1 MKLVI
6 FGLAFLGLVSSRIL
20 PTENQKESL
29 REGEVRIDDMIL
41 SEEQYKTLYGSGGS
55 KGSKGTRNGVPATW
69 QTHGNKTMEARWP
82 NNTLPY
88 VIDESLL
95 PQSVAISKIEF
106 AISRFN
112 SEMWGCF
119 SIV

>member
-29 REGEVRIDDMIL
+29 REGEVRIDDMIM
-41 SEEQYKTLYGSGGS
+41 SEEKYKTLYGSED
-55 KGSKGTRNGVPATW
+55 TRNGVPATW

-95 PQSVAISKIEF
+95 PLSVAISKIEF

-119 SIV
+119 RIV

>member
-41 SEEQYKTLYGSGGS
+41 VVIICKIKVKPAYKSCDPL
-55 KGSKGTRNGVPATW
+55 
-69 QTHGNKTMEARWP
+69 
-82 NNTLPY
+82 
-88 VIDESLL
+88 
-95 PQSVAISKIEF
+95 
-106 AISRFN
+106 
-112 SEMWGCF
+112 
-119 SIV
+119 

>member
-41 SEEQYKTLYGSGGS
+41 SEEQYKTLYGSE
-55 KGSKGTRNGVPATW
+55 GTRNGVPATW
-69 QTHGNKTMEARWP
+69 QTPIVHGNKTMEARWP

-95 PQSVAISKIEF
+95 PLSVAISKIEF

>member
-41 SEEQYKTLYGSGGS
+41 SEEQYKTLYGSE
-55 KGSKGTRNGVPATW
+55 GTRNGVPATW
-69 QTHGNKTMEARWP
+69 QTPIVHGNKTMEARWP

>member
-20 PTENQKESL
+20 PAENQKEYL

-41 SEEQYKTLYGSGGS
+41 SEEQYKTLYGSE
-55 KGSKGTRNGVPATW
+55 GTRNGVPATW
-69 QTHGNKTMEARWP
+69 QTPIVHGNKTMEARWP

>member
-6 FGLAFLGLVSSRIL
+6 FGLAFVGLVSSRIL

-41 SEEQYKTLYGSGGS
+41 SEEQYKTLYGSE
-55 KGSKGTRNGVPATW
+55 GTRNGVPATW
-69 QTHGNKTMEARWP
+69 QTPIVHGNKTMEARWP

-95 PQSVAISKIEF
+95 PLSVAISKIEF

>member
-41 SEEQYKTLYGSGGS
+41 SEEQYKTLYGSE
-55 KGSKGTRNGVPATW
+55 GTRNGVPATW
-69 QTHGNKTMEARWP
+69 QTPITNKTMEARWP

-95 PQSVAISKIEF
+95 PLSVAISKIEF

>member
-6 FGLAFLGLVSSRIL
+6 FGLAFVGLVSSRIL

-41 SEEQYKTLYGSGGS
+41 SEEQYKTLYGS
-55 KGSKGTRNGVPATW
+55 KGTRNGVPATW
-69 QTHGNKTMEARWP
+69 QTPLVHGNKTMEARWP

-95 PQSVAISKIEF
+95 PLSVAISKIEF